1 MTATP
6 EFKYTRAAFIAYEP
20 NGYTAKPQRKR
31 VIPFRFNPESLSRTV
46 AVEAAKPASGVAGA
60 AQKAPAGNA
69 GDTKADPG
77 SGTLKESFSIRI
89 RLDFDDRGEAAAG
102 LDQKLGIAPE
112 IAAIEELLYPV
123 ATDADK
129 TKGKKGA
136 QAAAPARPT
145 VLLVW
150 GRERMLPVR
159 IASLKIEES
168 VYNADLYPVRAEIE
182 ASLEV
187 LGATEA
193 AAHTG
198 VQAALDHTNQA
209 RRRLAK
215 QYYDNTGSTGPTPQ
229 N

>member
-1 MTATP
+1 MTTTP

-46 AVEAAKPASGVAGA
+46 AVEAAKPATGVAGA
-60 AQKAPAGNA
+60 AQKAPAGQA
-69 GDTKADPG
+69 GDTKADPAGG
-77 SGTLKESFSIRI
+77 SLKESFSIRI

-102 LDQKLGIAPE
+102 IDQKLGIAPE
-112 IAAIEELLYPV
+112 IAAIEDLLYPV

-129 TKGKKGA
+129 TKRKTGS

-150 GRERMLPVR
+150 GRDRILPVR
-159 IASLKIEES
+159 IANLKIEES

-187 LGATEA
+187 LGAAEA
-193 AAHTG
+193 LSHTG
-198 VQAALDHTNQA
+198 VDAALKHTNQA
-209 RRRLAK
+209 RRRLAR
-215 QYYDNTGSTGPTPQ
+215 QYYDNTANAGPTLPF
-229 N
+229 